1 MLKAVVLYE
10 DQLADPR
17 LPFAPHDLVLQC
29 LADRIGGEYW
39 QLRDQVS
46 GKPRKGIGALKNDLC
61 SSEGRERWAPR
72 GEQLV
77 FVADS
82 DRVGDHFNLSRDSQG
97 DCDTICREILVS
109 AGSPAGVSFY
119 LVVRNMETLV
129 AEAARLVGDS
139 VPDKGLK
146 QRDAMLKKLMDPSRK
161 AMRDELV
168 RSVRMLEEIVGC
180 LQGALATS

>member
-17 LPFAPHDLVLQC
+17 VPFALHERVLQC
-29 LADRIGGEYW
+29 LADRIGGEIW

-61 SSEGRERWAPR
+61 SSAGRERWAPR
-72 GEQLV
+72 GEKLV

-82 DRVGDHFNLSRDSQG
+82 DRIGDHFSLKPGSIGKPDK
-97 DCDTICREILVS
+97 ICRDVMDA
-109 AGSPAGVSFY
+109 AGSPSGVSFF
-119 LVVRNMETLV
+119 LLVRNMESIVEKV
-129 AEAARLVGDS
+129 ALLLDESG
-139 VPDKGLK
+139 PDKDLNK
-146 QRDAMLKKLMDPSRK
+146 RDMTLKKLMGPSRK

-168 RSVRMLEEIVGC
+168 RSVRMLEEIVEC
-180 LQGALATS
+180 LQG